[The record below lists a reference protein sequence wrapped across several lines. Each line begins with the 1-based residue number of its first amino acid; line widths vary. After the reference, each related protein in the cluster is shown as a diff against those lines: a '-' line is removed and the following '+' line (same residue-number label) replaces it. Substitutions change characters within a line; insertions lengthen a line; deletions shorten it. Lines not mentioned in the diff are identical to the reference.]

1 VFEQGL
7 CNKVTS
13 GTLDNNFD
21 TGRLVSCNTK
31 IGERGPASCSD
42 RGTNEDCHGTVAGK
56 ISSAVNL
63 TPMIFRCNSCSP
75 RRFVPRER

>member
-1 VFEQGL
+1 MFEKGL
-7 CNKVTS
+7 CNKVTP

-21 TGRLVSCNTK
+21 TGRLVSCHTN

-56 ISSAVNL
+56 ISSAMNL
-63 TPMIFRCNSCSP
+63 TLVIFRRNSCLP
-75 RRFVPRER
+75 WRFVPRER